1 MENDNKFS
9 ATESLALI
17 EGMINK
23 AKNNFSD
30 DSLLYLL
37 WGWVVFFC
45 SITHFVLL
53 KLALVKSPEMVW
65 MLTWVAVVVQIIY
78 LKNQKKT
85 ERVKTYA
92 DEIINFLWI
101 SFGISM
107 FAITFIFERLDT
119 WIAMFP
125 ISLLLYGLPT
135 FLTGIIMK
143 FNPLKIGGIICWIL
157 SMLATFVQPV
167 YGLLLLAT
175 SMLAAW
181 IIPGYLLKARF
192 KKQSI

>member
-1 MENDNKFS
+1 MDHDNKFS
-9 ATESLALI
+9 AAESLALI

-53 KLALVKSPEMVW
+53 KLALVKTPEMVW
-65 MLTWVAVVVQIIY
+65 MLTWAAVAIQIIY
-78 LKNQKKT
+78 LKRQKKI

-92 DEIINFLWI
+92 DEIISFLWL

-107 FAITFIFERLDT
+107 FIITFIFARLNA
-119 WIAMFP
+119 WVAMFP
-125 ISLLLYGLPT
+125 VCLLLYGFPT

-143 FNPLKIGGIICWIL
+143 FSPLKIGGIVCWIL
-157 SMLATFVQPV
+157 SVASTFMQPV

-175 SMLAAW
+175 SMLVAW

>member
-1 MENDNKFS
+1 MDNDSKFS
-9 ATESLALI
+9 PAESLAII

-45 SITHFVLL
+45 SITHFMLL
-53 KLALVKSPEMVW
+53 KLAIVQHPEMVW
-65 MLTWVAVVVQIIY
+65 MLTWVAAIVQIIY
-78 LKNQKKT
+78 LIKQKKK

-92 DEIINFLWI
+92 DEIISFLWI
-101 SFGISM
+101 CFGISM
-107 FAITFIFERLDT
+107 FTITFIFARMNT
-119 WIAMFP
+119 WIVMYP
-125 ISLLLYGLPT
+125 IALLLYGFPT

-143 FNPLKIGGIICWIL
+143 FKPLKIGGIICWLL
-157 SMLATFVQPV
+157 SIGATFIEPV
-167 YGLLLLAT
+167 YALLFLAIA
-175 SMLAAW
+175 MLAAW

-192 KKQSI
+192 KKQTA